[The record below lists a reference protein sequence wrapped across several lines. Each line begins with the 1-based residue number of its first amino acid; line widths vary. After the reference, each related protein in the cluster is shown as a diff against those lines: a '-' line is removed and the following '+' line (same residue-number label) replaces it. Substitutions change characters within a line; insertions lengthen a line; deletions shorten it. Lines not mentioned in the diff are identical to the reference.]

1 MWPDLEEYMK
11 MITILAAI
19 LAMALASTTPADAAP
34 ICLKTYLINSTKV
47 VDSKTIDFRMTNG
60 TVYRNALR
68 SPCSG
73 LNFNGFVYETHTGEI
88 CDNLQ
93 TIRVLRTHQVC
104 MLGAFTK
111 LLPVQPKNNH

>member
-1 MWPDLEEYMK
+1 MK
-11 MITILAAI
+11 VITILATI
-19 LAMALASTTPADAAP
+19 LAMALASVTPADAAP
-34 ICLKTYLINSTKV
+34 ICLKTYLIRSTKV
-47 VDSKTIDFRMTNG
+47 VNSKTIDFRMTDG

-73 LNFNGFVYETHTGEI
+73 LNFNGFVYETRINEI
-88 CDNLQ
+88 CKLQ

-111 LLPVQPKNNH
+111 LPPKLAH

>member
-1 MWPDLEEYMK
+1 MK
-11 MITILAAI
+11 TVTILTAV
-19 LAMALASTTPADAAP
+19 LAMTLASVTAADATP
-34 ICLKTYLINSTKV
+34 ICLKTHLIHSTKV
-47 VDSKTIDFRMTNG
+47 VNSKTIDFRMSDG

-73 LNFNGFVYETHTGEI
+73 LNFDGFIYETHTGEI
-88 CDNLQ
+88 CDNMQ

-111 LLPVQPKNNH
+111 LPPVQPKRDH